1 MIALSTQV
9 TQFSITQGEG
19 ATELI
24 SVELFRLA
32 FMKSCTSSGVCVL
45 CAAYTTNNSCMIKK
59 RVVLRLTL
67 KKCLPGQFHPTPDS
81 LFYLTKDGVN

>member
-24 SVELFRLA
+24 PVELFRLA
-32 FMKSCTSSGVCVL
+32 FAKSCTSSGVCVL
-45 CAAYTTNNSCMIKK
+45 CATYTINNSCMKK
-59 RVVLRLTL
+59 RVVLRLTQM
-67 KKCLPGQFHPTPDS
+67 KCVRGQFHPTPDS
-81 LFYLTKDGVN
+81 LFYLPKDGVN